1 MKKCLIL
8 LTIVSVLLL
17 SCAEKQPESV
27 IAEPEPLPFEFDE
40 NLQNIDTLLQSDAT
54 TALQELLSFDTL
66 NAIFNENYHQ
76 LLLSEALYKTDNP
89 QYYRNE
95 LQAAMQFF
103 DSLAAH
109 YPTYDDLTVLSARSH
124 YMNGVGFYESD
135 SIVEACKEYLHTLE
149 IMENHFDVDI
159 LMGYK
164 AKFMGL
170 TYTRLG
176 EVFLNNGI
184 AQPAIEFYQKAL
196 NCFEKLQNFSLANT
210 YRGIGNSYRL
220 DNNNDSAL
228 YYCRKA
234 LSIAHNNDFVYS
246 SLLSEFAPV
255 YYEFSYTDSAFVML
269 ETALSIPMDA
279 EQRLAQYYTYGLLLT
294 KEHQYDS
301 AIVYLEKSVKRN
313 SYTTQTASAELLM
326 NCYEA
331 LGDTISYKHYKE
343 IYGGNFTQYR
353 NSAII
358 KSELTK
364 IYQNYKQEQEQKE
377 NLIISKKRNR
387 RTVLVC
393 IIVLAVTI
401 CVFVNKR
408 KDHKT
413 IVTSSKKIVEKE
425 KALEEMKRKI
435 ESNPFMN
442 ESICKHILN
451 IINEHPFK
459 SKVDFRNYREFALS
473 KEQLLALR
481 DAADR
486 HYDGFTQRL
495 QKDYPE
501 LSYDDINYCCLYLL
515 GVKDADISALMQ
527 KDYSTVCRR
536 RRKISS
542 LINMDKILV
551 SNCNTTI

>member
-1 MKKCLIL
+1 M
-8 LTIVSVLLL
+8 VSVLLL
-17 SCAEKQPESV
+17 SCAEKQPEPV

-40 NLQNIDTLLQSDAT
+40 NLQAIDTLLQSDAVN
-54 TALQELLSFDTL
+54 ALQELLSFDTL

-109 YPTYDDLTVLSARSH
+109 YPTNDDLTVLSARSH

-135 SIVEACKEYLHTLE
+135 SIIEACKEYLHTLE
-149 IMENHFDVDI
+149 IMENHFDVEKPR
-159 LMGYK
+159 GYK

-343 IYGGNFTQYR
+343 IYGGNW
-353 NSAII
+353 
-358 KSELTK
+358 
-364 IYQNYKQEQEQKE
+364 
-377 NLIISKKRNR
+377 
-387 RTVLVC
+387 
-393 IIVLAVTI
+393 
-401 CVFVNKR
+401 
-408 KDHKT
+408 
-413 IVTSSKKIVEKE
+413 
-425 KALEEMKRKI
+425 
-435 ESNPFMN
+435 
-442 ESICKHILN
+442 
-451 IINEHPFK
+451 
-459 SKVDFRNYREFALS
+459 
-473 KEQLLALR
+473 
-481 DAADR
+481 
-486 HYDGFTQRL
+486 
-495 QKDYPE
+495 
-501 LSYDDINYCCLYLL
+501 
-515 GVKDADISALMQ
+515 
-527 KDYSTVCRR
+527 
-536 RRKISS
+536 
-542 LINMDKILV
+542 
-551 SNCNTTI
+551 

>member
-1 MKKCLIL
+1 MKRLI
-8 LTIVSVLLL
+8 TIMALFSTLLL
-17 SCAEKQPESV
+17 SCVKQPESV

-89 QYYRNE
+89 QYYRIE
-95 LQAAMQFF
+95 LQAAMHYF
-103 DSLAAH
+103 DSLAAQ
-109 YPTYDDLTVLSARSH
+109 YPADDDLAILAARSH
-124 YMNGVGFYESD
+124 YMNGIGFYESD

-387 RTVLVC
+387 RTILVC

-408 KDHKT
+408 KDYKT

-442 ESICKHILN
+442 ESICKHILS
-451 IINEHPFK
+451 IFNEHHFK

-473 KEQLLALR
+473 KEQMLALR
-481 DAADR
+481 DAVDR

-527 KDYSTVCRR
+527 KDYSTICRR

-551 SNCNTTI
+551 SNGNTTI